1 MEVPVF
7 SHAKIIITMAPT
19 ESVGD
24 TSYTK
29 QYTCRSELEEKAG
42 FQPTGKPKLSQVQ
55 KSNDTKNQK
64 STPDQAI
71 YFVL

>member
-1 MEVPVF
+1 
-7 SHAKIIITMAPT
+7 MAPT

-42 FQPTGKPKLSQVQ
+42 FQSFQPTRKPKLSQVQ

-71 YFVL
+71 YFVLQLQSPLGREL